1 MSTTLQ
7 EKAQKIKLLLTDCDG
22 VLTDA
27 GVYYGEAGEHLKK
40 FNIRDG
46 MAVERLRNLA
56 GIDTGI
62 ITGELSQSVAKRADK
77 LKITELHLGAKDKP
91 AVLKEILSRLNIDG
105 SEVAYI
111 GDDSNDMEI
120 MGLVGLTAAPADAL
134 IFIRERVDYI
144 CSAKGGEG
152 AFRELAE
159 LLIGYRNEDAAT
171 SVTSKEEK
179 YIHAAAPVNVPVGSS
194 KTYTLSTGT
203 QIGGNAPS
211 YIIAEIGINHN
222 GSLEIAKK
230 LIDEAVI
237 AKASAVKFQKRTP
250 EICVPKDQWE
260 IQRDTPWG
268 RMSYIDYKRKTE
280 FGLEEYA
287 AIDRYCREVGIDWF
301 VSTWDVEAVDFMEKF
316 DTPLYKLASASLT
329 DFPLIKRI
337 LFTGKPLMLSTGMS
351 TTKEI
356 EDAVEL
362 VMNFDENYPLF
373 IAHSTSAYPCKPEEL
388 NLRMI
393 QTLANKYPGVPI
405 GYSGHETGLATT
417 VAAVALGATFVER
430 HFTLDRAMW
439 GSDHAAS
446 VEPQGLARLVR
457 DIRDVEI
464 ASGDGVKKVYESEL
478 GPMKR
483 LRVNISAEYNEKPL
497 VKA

>member
-1 MSTTLQ
+1 MISQKTLS
-7 EKAQKIKLLLTDCDG
+7 IKLLLTDCDG

-27 GVYYGEAGEHLKK
+27 GVYYGESGEELKK

-46 MAVERLRNLA
+46 MAVERMRKLA
-56 GIDTGI
+56 NIDTGI
-62 ITGELSQSVAKRADK
+62 ITGELSPSVKKRAEK

-91 AVLKEILSRLNIDG
+91 AVLKEILNRLG
-105 SEVAYI
+105 LQASEVAYI
-111 GDDSNDMEI
+111 GDDVNDLGIME
-120 MGLVGLTAAPADAL
+120 LVGFTAAPADAL
-134 IFIRERVDYI
+134 SFVKEKADYI

-152 AFRELAE
+152 AFREFAE
-159 LLIGYRNEDAAT
+159 LLIESRTKQNTIETGELHIST
-171 SVTSKEEK
+171 SL
-179 YIHAAAPVNVPVGSS
+179 SS
-194 KTYTLSTGT
+194 YTDNQHQPQMIDKTYKLSTGAR
-203 QIGGNAPS
+203 IGAGEPC

-230 LIDEAVI
+230 LIDEAVA
-237 AKASAVKFQKRTP
+237 AKATAVKFQKRTP

-260 IQRDTPWG
+260 IMRDTPWG
-268 RMSYIDYKRKTE
+268 RMTYIDYKRKTE
-280 FGLEEYA
+280 FGVVEYA
-287 AIDRYCREVGIDWF
+287 AIDQYCRELGIDWF
-301 VSTWDVEAVDFMEKF
+301 VSVWDVEAVDFMEQF
-316 DTPLYKLASASLT
+316 DTPIYKLASASLT

-351 TTKEI
+351 NMREI
-356 EDAVEL
+356 EEAVDL
-362 VMNFDENYPLF
+362 VRKFDDNYPLF

-393 QTLANKYPGVPI
+393 QTLAKKYPGVPI

-446 VEPQGLARLVR
+446 VEPQGFQRLVR
-457 DIRDVEI
+457 DIRDAET
-464 ASGDGVKKVYESEL
+464 AAGDGVKRVYESEL

-483 LRVNISAEYNEKPL
+483 LRVNISEEYK
-497 VKA
+497 

>member
-1 MSTTLQ
+1 MLSEKTLS
-7 EKAQKIKLLLTDCDG
+7 IKLLLTDCDG

-27 GVYYGEAGEHLKK
+27 GVYYGESGEQLKK

-46 MAVERLRNLA
+46 MAVERMRNLA
-56 GIDTGI
+56 NIDTGI
-62 ITGELSQSVAKRADK
+62 ITGELSPSVAKRAEK
-77 LKITELHLGAKDKP
+77 LKITELHLGVKDKP
-91 AVLKEILSRLNIDG
+91 AVLKEILSRLNLEA

-111 GDDSNDMEI
+111 GDDSNDLAIME
-120 MGLVGLTAAPADAL
+120 MVGLAAAPADAL
-134 IFIRERVDYI
+134 SFVKEKADYV
-144 CSAKGGEG
+144 CAAKGGEG

-159 LLIGYRNEDAAT
+159 LLIDAHKKGPVETIGRNPLKLKELYSNDGYQIQSID
-171 SVTSKEEK
+171 
-179 YIHAAAPVNVPVGSS
+179 
-194 KTYTLSTGT
+194 KTYKLSTGNR
-203 QIGGNAPS
+203 IGVGEPC

-230 LIDEAVI
+230 LIDEAVA

-260 IQRDTPWG
+260 IMRDTPWG

-280 FGLEEYA
+280 FGVVEYA
-287 AIDRYCREVGIDWF
+287 AIDQYCRELGIDWF
-301 VSTWDVEAVDFMEKF
+301 VSTWDVEAVNFMEQF

-329 DFPLIKRI
+329 DFPLIQRI

-351 TTKEI
+351 NMREI
-356 EDAVEL
+356 QEAVEL
-362 VMNFDENYPLF
+362 VRNFDPEYPLF

-393 QTLANKYPGVPI
+393 QTLGAKYPGVPI

-446 VEPQGLARLVR
+446 VEPQGMQRLVR

-464 ASGDGVKKVYESEL
+464 AAGDGVKKVYESEL

-483 LRVNISAEYNEKPL
+483 LRVNISAEYKSE
-497 VKA
+497 V